1 VLDAAGDISNFSAG
15 SATGDRWTRAA
26 DAVAALYSRTVMDPY
41 ILLDV
46 VVFFGFIIAV
56 IAVGIGMSRGE
67 NDSEDYF
74 LAGRGLSWWL
84 IGFSLIAANIST
96 EQFIG
101 MSGQAASY
109 VGLAIASYE
118 WMAAVTLVFVAFFFL
133 PKFLSAGIYTI
144 PEFLE
149 YRFNHSARMLM
160 SLLMMI
166 IYVGVTLAAV
176 IYSGALTAEVIFGGH
191 PLWGGFEVTL
201 TNASWII
208 GILAAVYVVAGGL
221 KACAWADL
229 IQGSALILGGAIVS
243 FLAFQALGKA
253 DPAAI
258 GLAAEHAGSGAIER
272 FHELNGSK
280 LHMVLPATDTILPW
294 TALALGLWI
303 PNLYYWGL
311 NQYITQ
317 RTLGAHSL
325 AAGQRGV
332 VFAAAMKLI
341 IPFIIVIPGMI
352 AFNLFAPEMKEQ
364 AGAAN
369 QRVLDKLTAGQ
380 SDPQASKIAFDFD
393 ADFALL
399 QTDVAGQ
406 IVTFN
411 QAVAGMEATPPAEP
425 GDLVAQNAA
434 ALAVIKAKNAG
445 QPAEQQVA
453 VETRLIGYKYDS
465 AFAMLLKQL
474 VHPGIRGFVLAALLG
489 AVVSSLAAML
499 NASSTIFTMDLYKQ
513 YLNPGASQTNLVA
526 VGRLCVVIFTA
537 IGCWIAPQLGNPK
550 FEGIFTYIQE
560 FQGFIS
566 PGVLAVFLF
575 GLFVHRAP
583 RACGVVGLLICPI
596 VYGALKLTMPDMA
609 FLNRMALTF
618 GAALAALAMMTIAMP
633 LKEPVA
639 LPQQTKIELVG
650 SPGAKFWGAVV
661 VIATLALYA
670 IFF

>member
-1 VLDAAGDISNFSAG
+1 LLDIAGDISNFSAG
-15 SATGDRWTRAA
+15 STTGDRWTRAA
-26 DAVAALYSRTVMDPY
+26 DAVAALYSRTVMDPL

-56 IAVGIGMSRGE
+56 IGVGIGMSRGE

-229 IQGSALILGGAIVS
+229 LQGSALILGGAIVS
-243 FLAFQALGKA
+243 FLAFQALGNA

-258 GLAAEHAGSGAIER
+258 GLAAEHASSGAFAR

-332 VFAAAMKLI
+332 VFAAAMKLV

-364 AGAAN
+364 AATAN

-399 QTDVAGQ
+399 QSDVAGQ

-411 QAVAGMEATPPAEP
+411 QAVAGMEAAEP

-434 ALAVIKAKNAG
+434 ALAAIKAKNAS
-445 QPAEQQVA
+445 QPADQQIVVA
-453 VETRLIGYKYDS
+453 TRLTGYKYDS

-474 VHPGIRGFVLAALLG
+474 VHPGVRGFVLAALLG

-513 YLNPGASQTNLVA
+513 YLNKNASQTNLVA
-526 VGRLCVVIFTA
+526 VGRLCVVFFTA
-537 IGCWIAPQLGNPK
+537 IGCWIAPQLGKPE

-583 RACGVVGLLICPI
+583 RSCGVVGLAICPI
-596 VYGALKLTMPDMA
+596 VYGALKFALPDMA

-618 GAALAALAMMTIAMP
+618 GAAIAALAIMTIAMP
-633 LKEPVA
+633 LKEPVG
-639 LPQQTKIELVG
+639 LPKQTKIELTG
-650 SPGAKFWGAVV
+650 SAGAKFWGVVV

-670 IFF
+670 VFF

>member
-1 VLDAAGDISNFSAG
+1 
-15 SATGDRWTRAA
+15 
-26 DAVAALYSRTVMDPY
+26 MDPM

-56 IAVGIGMSRGE
+56 IAVGIGMSRGDGD
-67 NDSEDYF
+67 DSEDYF

-118 WMAAVTLVFVAFFFL
+118 WMAAITLVCVAFFFL

-149 YRFNHSARMLM
+149 YRFNHAARTIM
-160 SLLMMI
+160 SLLMMLV
-166 IYVGVTLAAV
+166 YVGVTLAAV
-176 IYSGALTAEVIFGGH
+176 IYSGALTAEVIFGGK
-191 PLWGGFEVTL
+191 PLWGGFEITL
-201 TNASWII
+201 VNASWII
-208 GILAAVYVVAGGL
+208 GILAALYVVVGGL

-229 IQGSALILGGAIVS
+229 LQGSALIVGGGIVTY
-243 FLAFQALGKA
+243 LAFKALGDA
-253 DPAAI
+253 DPTTI
-258 GLAAEHAGSGAIER
+258 GLTAEHASASAIER
-272 FHELNGSK
+272 FRELNSGK

-303 PNLYYWGL
+303 PNFYYWGL

-317 RTLGAHSL
+317 RTLGAKSV
-325 AAGQRGV
+325 AEGQKGI
-332 VFAAAMKLI
+332 VFSAAMKLI

-352 AFNLFAPEMKEQ
+352 AFNVFAPEMKDQ
-364 AGAAN
+364 ATTAN
-369 QRVLDKLTAGQ
+369 RRVLEKFAEVQ
-380 SDPQASKIAFDFD
+380 SNPRAAKVAFDFD

-399 QTDVAGQ
+399 QSDVAGQ
-406 IVTFN
+406 LVTFN
-411 QAVAGMEATPPAEP
+411 QAVAGIENAATTDAD
-425 GDLVAQNAA
+425 GLAAQNAT
-434 ALAVIKAKNAG
+434 VIQAIRAKNREL
-445 QPAEQQVA
+445 PPNDQVA
-453 VETRLIGYKYDS
+453 VQTTLMGYKFDS
-465 AFAMLLKQL
+465 AFALLLKHL

-513 YLNPGASQTNLVA
+513 YLNPQASQPNLVM
-526 VGRLCVVIFTA
+526 VGRLCVVLFTA
-537 IGCWIAPQLGNPK
+537 IGCWISPQLGKPE
-550 FEGIFTYIQE
+550 FQGIFTYIQE

-566 PGVLAVFLF
+566 PGVLAVFIF

-596 VYGALKLTMPDMA
+596 VYGALKVTMPDMA

-618 GAALAALAMMTIAMP
+618 GAALAALALMTILMP
-633 LKEPVA
+633 LKEPVT
-639 LPQQTKIELVG
+639 LPKHESLELTG
-650 SPGAKFWGAVV
+650 SSGAKFWGVVV
-661 VIATLALYA
+661 VIATLVLYGV
-670 IFF
+670 FF

>member
-1 VLDAAGDISNFSAG
+1 
-15 SATGDRWTRAA
+15 
-26 DAVAALYSRTVMDPY
+26 MDPM

-46 VVFFGFIIAV
+46 VVFFAFIITV

-67 NDSEDYF
+67 SGSEDYF
-74 LAGRGLSWWL
+74 LAGRELSWWL

-118 WMAAVTLVFVAFFFL
+118 WMAAITLVFVAFFFL

-149 YRFNHSARMLM
+149 YRFNHAARTIM

-176 IYSGALTAEVIFGGH
+176 IYSGALTAEVVFGRQ
-191 PLWGGFEVTL
+191 PLWGGLEITL

-229 IQGSALILGGAIVS
+229 LQGSALILGGGIVTY
-243 FLAFQALGKA
+243 LAFQALGNA

-258 GLAAEHAGSGAIER
+258 GLAAEHAESSAIER
-272 FHELNGSK
+272 FRELNGSK
-280 LHMVLPATDTILPW
+280 LHMVLPATDLILPW

-303 PNLYYWGL
+303 PNIYYWGL

-317 RTLGAHSL
+317 RTLGAKSL
-325 AAGQRGV
+325 AEGQKGI
-332 VFAAAMKLI
+332 VFSAAMKLA

-352 AFNLFAPEMKEQ
+352 AFNLFAPQMKEQ
-364 AGAAN
+364 ATSAN
-369 QRVLDKLTAGQ
+369 QRVLSQLAKAQ
-380 SDPQASKIAFDFD
+380 NDPLSAKVAFDFD

-406 IVTFN
+406 IVTYN
-411 QAVAGMEATPPAEP
+411 EAVAGIAATESAAPS
-425 GDLVAQNAA
+425 DLVAKNAA
-434 ALAVIKAKNAG
+434 ALQVIRAQNASR
-445 QPAEQQVA
+445 PATDQVA
-453 VETRLIGYKYDS
+453 VQTSLMGYKYDS
-465 AFAMLLKQL
+465 AFALLLKQL

-513 YLNPGASQTNLVA
+513 YLNPGASQSNLVL
-526 VGRLCVVIFTA
+526 VGRTCVVLFTA
-537 IGCWIAPQLGNPK
+537 IGCWIAPQLGKPE
-550 FEGIFTYIQE
+550 FQGIFTYIQE

-566 PGVLAVFLF
+566 PGVLAVFIF

-583 RACGVVGLLICPI
+583 RACGVVGLLICPL
-596 VYGALKLTMPDMA
+596 VYGALKFGMPDIA

-618 GAALAALAMMTIAMP
+618 GAALAALALMTLVMP
-633 LKEPVA
+633 LPQPVT
-639 LPQQTKIELVG
+639 LPKQEKIELTG
-650 SPGAKFWGAVV
+650 SAGAKFWGVAV
-661 VIATLALYA
+661 VIATLVLYV